1 MILNRKPYW
10 FCCVV
15 SLLRL
20 NTYYQPGRICLP
32 CAGQARVSRAFIRPP
47 YLSSYHGIEVPIPEG
62 MKMQIPRF
70 AHLK

>member
-32 CAGQARVSRAFIRPP
+32 SAGQARVSRAFIRPP
-47 YLSSYHGIEVPIPEG
+47 TYHHIMGWKLPY
-62 MKMQIPRF
+62 PRG
-70 AHLK
+70 